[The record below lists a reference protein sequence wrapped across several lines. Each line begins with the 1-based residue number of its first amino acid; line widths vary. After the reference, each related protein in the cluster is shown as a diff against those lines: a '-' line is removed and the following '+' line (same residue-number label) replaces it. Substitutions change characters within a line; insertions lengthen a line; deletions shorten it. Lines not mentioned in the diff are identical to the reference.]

1 MLTALHSSQEPFLP
15 SLEREGSKKKKSVE
29 LRLKFPNYIM

>member
-15 SLEREGSKKKKSVE
+15 SLERKGATKKESVE
-29 LRLKFPNYIM
+29 LHLKFPNYIM